1 MKMNPKMKAKLM
13 AKLTKPK
20 PEDPLESPMMEMAEK
35 KGKKGK
41 KGCK

>member
-1 MKMNPKMKAKLM
+1 MNAKMKAKLM
-13 AKLTKPK
+13 KTLTKAK
-20 PEDPLESPMMEMAEK
+20 PEEMSESPAMEAMEK

>member
-1 MKMNPKMKAKLM
+1 MIMNPKMKAKLK
-13 AKLTKPK
+13 AKLTKLK
-20 PEDPLESPMMEMAEK
+20 PEDPLESPAMEAMEK